1 MSDNYTEEQQEEV
14 AAVPQPGVGE
24 RLREAREAREMGVA
38 EVAAMLKLS
47 PRQIEALEAGDW
59 KALPGSAFIRGF
71 IRNYARVV
79 RIDPDPLLADLD
91 VPTSQ
96 PPRLEP
102 PGNVAAVMPTA
113 ADARRKDYAAVLGGV
128 VLVAVAVVAYF
139 VVPPDFWRSSSDA
152 DNKPPAETAAVA
164 EPAFPPGAAP
174 AATEGGAPA
183 SESTGAAA
191 GQPAPETP
199 ASAGAAKAPAK
210 EAAADKPAAGRTEPE
225 ARAAAG
231 KEVAASG
238 VAAPPNAASGTIT
251 AAEPARPASAN
262 ALKLRFTQPSWVEI
276 RDRNGQ
282 ILHAGLNAADSERAV
297 EGGAPFS
304 LVVGNATHVSL
315 SWKGKEIPLQ
325 PRSKDDVARLTV
337 E

>member
-24 RLREAREAREMGVA
+24 RLREARETREMSTA

-59 KALPGSAFIRGF
+59 QALPGSAFIRGF

-79 RIDPDPLLADLD
+79 RIDADPLLADLD
-91 VPTSQ
+91 VPASQ

-152 DNKPPAETAAVA
+152 DKKPPAETVAAA

-174 AATEGGAPA
+174 AAAEGGAPA
-183 SESTGAAA
+183 SDSTGAVA
-191 GQPAPETP
+191 GQPAPETSV
-199 ASAGAAKAPAK
+199 SAGTAKVPAK
-210 EAAADKPAAGRTEPE
+210 EAAADKPASARTEPE
-225 ARAAAG
+225 AKAAAG
-231 KEVAASG
+231 KEAAASG

-262 ALKLRFTQPSWVEI
+262 ALKLRFAQPSWVEI

-282 ILHAGLNAADSERAV
+282 IVHAGLNAADSERAV
-297 EGGAPFS
+297 EGAAPFS
-304 LVVGNATHVSL
+304 LVVGNATHVTL